1 MSGLKYDYAVSDFKE
16 ESVGS
21 DESTKTAS
29 NFSWALKPDDEN
41 EANNELNDRLIR
53 MGDIDF
59 DESVSI
65 EDATLIQNYLCEMT
79 EFSLKQLRAA
89 DLDGDGDV
97 TVSDVAMLQLYL
109 AELIPDLV
117 LN

>member
-21 DESTKTAS
+21 DESTKITS
-29 NFSWALKPDDEN
+29 NFSWALKPDEEN
-41 EANNELNDRLIR
+41 EVNNELNDRLIR

-79 EFSLKQLRAA
+79 EFSLKQLR
-89 DLDGDGDV
+89 D
-97 TVSDVAMLQLYL
+97 L